1 MQEAIMSTRRP
12 LVPIPEQERSVLVS
26 DAAREAELIEEFM
39 ALLPND
45 LERSITVALGRNLS
59 TDLRAALGGPDAIFD
74 QLASVAREAGAPLDE
89 RGLARQVE
97 AALREFGG
105 DSAATVD
112 PSAVKEETEHA
123 KHALV
128 THWLSMLI
136 TAWDLWGRPS
146 EGLPLDSRAL
156 LPDPSSC
163 PRIDEWRDAKA
174 AYNEALASSIALD
187 MESDV
192 QQALLALA
200 SKVLARAQRGPVD
213 LPRGLA
219 IAQGN
224 GEVRLYH
231 RRDAGRVTQRAQTRA

>member
-1 MQEAIMSTRRP
+1 MPTRRP

-26 DAAREAELIEEFM
+26 DAAREAELIMELM

-59 TDLRAALGGPDAIFD
+59 TDLRAALGGPEAIFA

-89 RGLARQVE
+89 NDLARKVA

-112 PSAVKEETEHA
+112 PTTVQEETEHA

-146 EGLPLDSRAL
+146 EGLPLDPKAL

-163 PRIDEWRDAKA
+163 PRIEEWKNAKA
-174 AYNEALASSIALD
+174 GYSEALASSIALN

-192 QQALLALA
+192 PRALGALA
-200 SKVLARAQRGPVD
+200 SNVFARAQRAHVE
-213 LPRGLA
+213 LPRGLV
-219 IAQGN
+219 IARSN
-224 GEVRLYH
+224 GEVRLIQ
-231 RRDAGRVTQRAQTRA
+231 RKNAGRVTERPHPRL